1 MIAARLRK
9 LRPHTGLVL
18 ATTVLALALAACG
31 GDGDD
36 ATGAGGVSAGQPADF
51 PVTVAHKY
59 GTARVASPPKRVVT
73 VGYNEQDFVLAL
85 GVEPVGVR
93 EWFGDQPNATWPWT
107 QDELGDANPEVLPQR
122 SSTSSRSRPCGPI

>member
-1 MIAARLRK
+1 M
-9 LRPHTGLVL
+9 
-18 ATTVLALALAACG
+18 
-31 GDGDD
+31 
-36 ATGAGGVSAGQPADF
+36 SAGQPADF

-93 EWFGDQPNATWPWT
+93 EWFGDQPNATWPWA
-107 QDELGDANPEVLPQR
+107 QDELGDANPEVLPTAELNFEQIAALWPDLIFGITR
-122 SSTSSRSRPCGPI
+122 A